1 MSRGRAVGARL
12 VLDDLLPHLD
22 EVVEVV
28 NVSEHERPLLLRI
41 RELLPEVVGA
51 HIVDAGETAVLDADP
66 CRQQPRYVEVV
77 DPEERQRQRRVV
89 HAHDD
94 VRRQQEGEARA
105 VGREVVGPVL
115 LPRDVPLALRVPHH
129 LVIVMSYFSR
139 CTSHLFII

>member
-1 MSRGRAVGARL
+1 MSRGRVVSASL

-51 HIVDAGETAVLDADP
+51 DVVGAGETAVFDADS
-66 CRQQPRYVEVV
+66 CRQQPRHVEVV

-94 VRRQQEGEARA
+94 VRGQQEGEPRA

-115 LPRDVPLALRVPHH
+115 LP
-129 LVIVMSYFSR
+129 
-139 CTSHLFII
+139 